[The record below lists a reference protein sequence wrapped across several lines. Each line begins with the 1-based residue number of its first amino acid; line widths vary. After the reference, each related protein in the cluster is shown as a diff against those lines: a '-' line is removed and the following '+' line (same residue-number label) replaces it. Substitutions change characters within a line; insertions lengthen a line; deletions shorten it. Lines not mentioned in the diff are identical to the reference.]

1 MSKKLAGQD
10 EQFFQALFAYLK
22 RKFNIKLDAF
32 PDQQKNTAISIF
44 NETIVALEN
53 VHEVLRKLDDGSAP
67 TREDYE
73 KAINAKDENRIKEI
87 LAFYKRLALLNWGES
102 RAFQNFRR
110 YYYFDPIISNYGLFL
125 DQYKD
130 PKSSEKDDPFS
141 LARLWEQKNFDS
153 NKVFT
158 FIEAYQAFLSEKTIT
173 PPILDTVIHQD
184 SMHESL
190 LRDYDELVRRNV
202 KFGTSVFD
210 ILLPSSLKTFENRDG
225 LLSTAHLADIIVC
238 LQDALK
244 ADDAILLAIN
254 HAHVISNSRFV
265 LSFIVIYKAAI
276 YKSSQSVCTLIRQ
289 ELWSI
294 VGSMHADKIQLK
306 NRDNMLKSLYP
317 NEVFTETL
325 ATKKDK
331 VAFRDK
337 FLRYF
342 LYGIFL
348 INFSK
353 DDELEYHQFKKKLV
367 LNNYIFY
374 KEKIYINAAQNEKQ
388 VKVIV
393 TKPSTKP
400 PSINYMDELL
410 VDSEVEKLDK
420 YFSTAGLSLA
430 EKEHLGLIY
439 YLYHQQGFTTYYD
452 DRFYDLLR
460 IESFLSR
467 LKHGNV
473 QELKG
478 IHTKTDF
485 ENSPKWSQ
493 LSLLFQQF
501 LLVSEMNILQ
511 KKRSYPPQLSTSA
524 TSFIE
529 RYSDFFAKDYKIN
542 ETFRL
547 KGDLER
553 YQTRHL
559 RPATR
564 KEQLS
569 LDKACKKQ
577 QQICNYLATLLE
589 KDMVVLR
596 FIFRCEAYTEY
607 KGELFDSMFR
617 EYIENLKHRHTC
629 LFRLS
634 GHVGVYIPEEEEH
647 YIDATLLFEIRKI
660 NIGADLEGLQNAV
673 AAYWENYVENKQ
685 QQIDTFNRK
694 HHKQHSGDY
703 DNPFSP
709 FSSRRLTAR
718 PAPVVRTEHALNH
731 PHVEIFQGQKGIQK
745 LFMEK
750 VSLFYAHC
758 HLVLSASPKQLPRKN
773 SLILGRISSPRTIK
787 ASPSKVAEDVSEA
800 EELTDERP
808 EASDTPT
815 GQDN

>member
-87 LAFYKRLALLNWGES
+87 LTFYKRLALLNWGES

-244 ADDAILLAIN
+244 ADDAILLVIN
-254 HAHVISNSRFV
+254 HAHVISSSRFV

-276 YKSSQSVCTLIRQ
+276 YKNSQSVSDLIRQ

-294 VGSMHADKIQLK
+294 VGSMHADKIQVK

-317 NEVFTETL
+317 NEMFTGML

-331 VAFRDK
+331 LEFRDK

-348 INFSK
+348 INFAK
-353 DDELEYHQFKKKLV
+353 DDELEHQELRKDLI

-374 KEKIYINAAQNEKQ
+374 KEKIYINAAQNEKPA
-388 VKVIV
+388 KVIV
-393 TKPSTKP
+393 NKPSAKLP
-400 PSINYMDELL
+400 CANYLDELL
-410 VDSEVEKLDK
+410 LDSEVEKLDK
-420 YFSTAGLSLA
+420 YFSTTGLSSA
-430 EKEHLGLIY
+430 EKEHLALIH
-439 YLYHQQGFTTYYD
+439 YLYHQQGLTRDFD
-452 DRFYDLLR
+452 QRLDDLLM
-460 IESFLSR
+460 IESFLAR
-467 LKHGNV
+467 LKHGLV
-473 QELKG
+473 QELNG
-478 IHTKTDF
+478 RHTRTTF

-501 LLVSEMNILQ
+501 LLVSRMGILQ
-511 KKRSYPPQLSTSA
+511 RNRGYPPQLSTLA
-524 TSFIE
+524 TTFIE
-529 RYSDFFAKDYKIN
+529 RYDDIFHIDYKIH

-547 KGDLER
+547 KRDLEK
-553 YQTRHL
+553 YKTSYL
-559 RPATR
+559 RPATK
-564 KEQLS
+564 KEHL
-569 LDKACKKQ
+569 LIVKACKKQ
-577 QQICNYLATLLE
+577 QQIREYLESVLE

-607 KGELFDSMFR
+607 QAELFDNMFR
-617 EYIENLKHRHTC
+617 EYIENLKHRHTSQ
-629 LFRLS
+629 FRLS
-634 GHVGVYIPEEEEH
+634 GHVGVYIPYLKEH
-647 YIDATLLFEIRKI
+647 YIDATLLFEIKKI
-660 NIGADLEGLQNAV
+660 NIGANLDVLQDAV
-673 AAYWENYVENKQ
+673 AAYWKNYVENKQ
-685 QQIDTFNRK
+685 QQIDTFNKK
-694 HHKQHSGDY
+694 HHKEYSANDS
-703 DNPFSP
+703 NPFRP
-709 FSSRRLTAR
+709 FRRSSLIAH
-718 PAPVVRTEHALNH
+718 PVPVVRTEHVLNH

-758 HLVLSASPKQLPRKN
+758 HLILTASTKQLPRKN

-787 ASPSKVAEDVSEA
+787 ASSSKVAEDVSEA
-800 EELTDERP
+800 EELSDDRP

-815 GQDN
+815 GQNN

>member
-1 MSKKLAGQD
+1 MSKMLAGQD
-10 EQFFQALFAYLK
+10 EQFFRALFAYLR
-22 RKFNIKLDAF
+22 RKFNIKLD
-32 PDQQKNTAISIF
+32 PLLVQQKNTAVSIF

-67 TREDYE
+67 TREDYK

-87 LAFYKRLALLNWGES
+87 LAFYKRLALINWGES
-102 RAFQNFRR
+102 RAFQSFRR
-110 YYYFDPIISNYGLFL
+110 YYYFDPIISNYDLFL
-125 DQYKD
+125 GQYKD
-130 PKSSEKDDPFS
+130 PESNEKDDPFS

-158 FIEAYQAFLSEKTIT
+158 FIEAYQAFLSQENKT

-190 LRDYDELVRRNV
+190 LRAYDELVNQSV

-210 ILLPSSLKTFENRDG
+210 IVLPSSLKTFEDRDG
-225 LLSTAHLADIIVC
+225 LLSTEHLADIIVC

-276 YKSSQSVCTLIRQ
+276 YKSSQSVCNLIRQ

-317 NEVFTETL
+317 NELFTGTL

-331 VAFRDK
+331 LEFRDK

-348 INFSK
+348 INFAK
-353 DDELEYHQFKKKLV
+353 DDELEYQELRKDLI
-367 LNNYIFY
+367 LNKYIFY

-388 VKVIV
+388 TKVIV
-393 TKPSTKP
+393 SKPSAKLP
-400 PSINYMDELL
+400 YVNYLDELL
-410 VDSEVEKLDK
+410 LDSEVEKLDK
-420 YFSTAGLSLA
+420 YFSTTGLSSA
-430 EKEHLGLIY
+430 EKEHLALIH
-439 YLYHQQGFTTYYD
+439 YLYHQQGFTRD
-452 DRFYDLLR
+452 FDQRLDDLLM
-460 IESFLSR
+460 IESFLAR
-467 LKHGNV
+467 LKHGLV
-473 QELKG
+473 QELNG
-478 IHTKTDF
+478 RHTRTTF

-501 LLVSEMNILQ
+501 LLVSRIDILR
-511 KKRSYPPQLSTSA
+511 KNRGYPAQLSTSA
-524 TSFIE
+524 TTFIE
-529 RYSDFFAKDYKIN
+529 RYDDIFQIDYKIH

-547 KGDLER
+547 KRDLEK
-553 YQTRHL
+553 YKTSYL
-559 RPATR
+559 RPATK
-564 KEQLS
+564 KEHL
-569 LDKACKKQ
+569 LLGKACKKQ
-577 QQICNYLATLLE
+577 QQIREYLESVLE

-607 KGELFDSMFR
+607 QAELFDNMFR
-617 EYIENLKHRHTC
+617 EYIENLKHRHTSQ
-629 LFRLS
+629 FRLS
-634 GHVGVYIPEEEEH
+634 GHVGVYIPYLEEH
-647 YIDATLLFEIRKI
+647 YIDATLLFEIKKI
-660 NIGADLEGLQNAV
+660 NIGANLDDLQDAV

-685 QQIDTFNRK
+685 QQIDTFNKK
-694 HHKQHSGDY
+694 HHKEYSANDS
-703 DNPFSP
+703 NPFRLFEIKS
-709 FSSRRLTAR
+709 LTAR
-718 PAPVVRTEHALNH
+718 PVPVVRTEHVLNH

-758 HLVLSASPKQLPRKN
+758 HLILSATSQHLTRKN
-773 SLILGRISSPRTIK
+773 SLILGRISSPRNIK
-787 ASPSKVAEDVSEA
+787 APPSKTTGDVSEA
-800 EELTDERP
+800 EQVIEGNLEVR
-808 EASDTPT
+808 DTPS
-815 GQDN
+815 G